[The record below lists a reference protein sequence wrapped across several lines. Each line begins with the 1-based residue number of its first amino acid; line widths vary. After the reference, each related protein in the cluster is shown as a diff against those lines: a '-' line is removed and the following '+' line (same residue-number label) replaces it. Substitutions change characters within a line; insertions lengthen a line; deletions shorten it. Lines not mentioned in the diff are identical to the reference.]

1 MRIACSQFAPVLGDL
16 TANTNRI
23 VSQIASIDADVI
35 VFPELAT
42 SGYFHIGT
50 DEVSRIAEPLD
61 GLHVQRI
68 ISAAIK
74 AGKVVVCGFA
84 ELAGDIVSP
93 AQAGVY
99 GTFFNSAF
107 IAGKGLD
114 KPHVY
119 RKTHLFYKE
128 TLGFSPGNTG
138 FFVTYLPH
146 LDCHLGTMI
155 CYDWRFPESART
167 LALKGADVIVCP
179 SNLVTHVW
187 RMAMPV
193 RAFENKV
200 YLAVANRTGAEHNA
214 GEDVHFNGQTAIYS
228 YTGTVLVDASATDD
242 AVVIAEID
250 PSETRSKS
258 FNSINDIMKDRR
270 EEWY

>member
-1 MRIACSQFAPVLGDL
+1 
-16 TANTNRI
+16 
-23 VSQIASIDADVI
+23 
-35 VFPELAT
+35 
-42 SGYFHIGT
+42 
-50 DEVSRIAEPLD
+50 
-61 GLHVQRI
+61 
-68 ISAAIK
+68 
-74 AGKVVVCGFA
+74 
-84 ELAGDIVSP
+84 
-93 AQAGVY
+93 
-99 GTFFNSAF
+99 
-107 IAGKGLD
+107 
-114 KPHVY
+114 
-119 RKTHLFYKE
+119 
-128 TLGFSPGNTG
+128 
-138 FFVTYLPH
+138 
-146 LDCHLGTMI
+146 MI

-214 GEDVHFNGQTAIYS
+214 GEDVSFNGQTAIYS